1 MSNKMRK
8 AAFTLNKDIAN
19 PYDLYNHLPY
29 RVAVASNLL
38 EIDRDAAIKQLTE
51 LETREIRVL
60 LNVGSYGPINAADIA
75 YQSRLDPYSV
85 NRAINCLLKLNYIA
99 EVKRVTNQKV
109 KRVALTQSG
118 LTVYQK
124 ITTHL
129 EHRTDRLTAN
139 LTIKEQSTLL
149 ALLEKLELQAEQVLA
164 ETASVIEAQGEPI
177 TRDQKELIRW
187 YKRTSS

>member
-75 YQSRLDPYSV
+75 
-85 NRAINCLLKLNYIA
+85 
-99 EVKRVTNQKV
+99 
-109 KRVALTQSG
+109 
-118 LTVYQK
+118 
-124 ITTHL
+124 
-129 EHRTDRLTAN
+129 
-139 LTIKEQSTLL
+139 
-149 ALLEKLELQAEQVLA
+149 
-164 ETASVIEAQGEPI
+164 
-177 TRDQKELIRW
+177 
-187 YKRTSS
+187 